1 MRYEEFAVVGR
12 DLFASGLIT
21 SHGGN
26 LSVRVGDRILIT
38 RRGAMLAH
46 LTDEDIIETG
56 LHKNDSGVALA
67 SSEIVVHR
75 AIYQQTNALAVVH
88 AHPPYAV
95 TLSLYHDTII
105 PVDSEGSY
113 LLHQIPVVAAAM
125 TIGSEEV
132 ASLVAPMLGR
142 YRVVMVRG
150 HGSFAVGQFLEEA
163 WQWTSALE
171 ASCQILYR
179 SQLLGQPIKEYR
191 QQSENYRTW

>member
-1 MRYEEFAVVGR
+1 MRYEEFALVGR
-12 DLFASGLIT
+12 DLFASGLIS

-26 LSVRVGDRILIT
+26 LSVRMGDRVLIT

-67 SSEIVVHR
+67 SSEIIVHR
-75 AIYQQTNALAVVH
+75 AIYRQTNALAVVH
-88 AHPPYAV
+88 AHPLCAV
-95 TLSLYHDTII
+95 TLSLYQDTLV

-113 LLHQIPVVAAAM
+113 LLHQVPVVAAAM

-132 ASLVAPMLGR
+132 ASLVAPVLAS
-142 YRVVMVRG
+142 YRVVVVRG

-179 SQLLGQPIKEYR
+179 VKLLGQPIKEYR
-191 QQSENYRTW
+191 QQSENYHTW